1 MATFN
6 IPLGTTQTV
15 SSLSGTNTI
24 NGNSTAAYG
33 AGGGTLDVTGDANN
47 ATITVNGGILHLGHD
62 ANHATITLNNS
73 SLDMSGGRDLN
84 NGTVNYGTGAS
95 SFIASPQMATS
106 STFGNV
112 HFTGVASGDVISTGG
127 TGAITGLSYN
137 GSTHVLSFTQGGVTY
152 GLSVTTTGTPNFN
165 VGTVNGHPV
174 IVDGVVV
181 CFAAGTLIR
190 TPRGAA

>member
-1 MATFN
+1 MATFD

-47 ATITVNGGILHLGHD
+47 STITVNGGILHLGHD

-95 SFIASPQMATS
+95 SFIASPQMATTRGYS
-106 STFGNV
+106 LQLHVWFS
-112 HFTGVASGDVISTGG
+112 
-127 TGAITGLSYN
+127 LP
-137 GSTHVLSFTQGGVTY
+137 STHRKSASRRKCLHRHDFWALWATRHSAT
-152 GLSVTTTGTPNFN
+152 
-165 VGTVNGHPV
+165 
-174 IVDGVVV
+174 
-181 CFAAGTLIR
+181 
-190 TPRGAA
+190 